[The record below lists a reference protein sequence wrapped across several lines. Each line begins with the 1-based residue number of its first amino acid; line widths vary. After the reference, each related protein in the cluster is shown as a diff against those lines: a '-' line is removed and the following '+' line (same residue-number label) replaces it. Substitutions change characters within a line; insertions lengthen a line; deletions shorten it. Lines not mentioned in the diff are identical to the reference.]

1 MALKKV
7 DKIWID
13 GKLVAWDDANEHVL
27 AHTLHYGLAAFE
39 GIRAYELA
47 DGKTGVFRLDE
58 HIDRLF
64 ESCHI
69 CTIEVPYSKA
79 DIVAACLEVLRVNK
93 LKSAYLRPIV
103 YLGYGALGLGT
114 LEAPVRTAIAAFEWG
129 SYLGDE
135 GLRKGIRCKISGFRR
150 GTVDSMMSKGKIS
163 GQYVTSVLAN
173 RDAVKCGFDEAI
185 MLDANGLVSEGSGE
199 NIFVVKGGIIRTPPL
214 SASILA
220 GITRD
225 SVMTIARDLGQ
236 EVREEMITR
245 DQLWIADEVFMTGTA
260 AEVTPVREIDFR
272 KIGSGEPGPV
282 TRRLQD
288 HFFSAVK
295 GKDDKRR
302 SWLTIV

>member
-47 DGKTGVFRLDE
+47 DGKTGVFRLEE

-69 CTIEVPYSKA
+69 CTIDVPYSKA

-93 LKSAYLRPIV
+93 LRSAYLRPIV

-135 GLRKGIRCKISGFRR
+135 GLRKGIRCKVSAFRR

-173 RDAVKCGFDEAI
+173 RDAVKSGFDEAI

-199 NIFVVKGGIIRTPPL
+199 NIFVVKGGVIRTPPL

>member
-13 GKLVAWDDANEHVL
+13 GEMVAWDDANEHVL

-47 DGKTGVFRLDE
+47 DGKSAVFRLDD

-69 CTIEVPYSKA
+69 CTIDVPYSRA
-79 DIVAACLEVLRVNK
+79 DIKQACLEVLRVNK
-93 LKSAYLRPIV
+93 LTSAYLRPIV

-114 LEAPVRTAIAAFEWG
+114 LEAPVRTAVAAFEWG

-173 RDAVKCGFDEAI
+173 RDAVKAGFDEAI
-185 MLDANGLVSEGSGE
+185 MLDASGLVSEGSGE

-272 KIGSGEPGPV
+272 KIGSGEPGSV

>member
-13 GKLVAWDDANEHVL
+13 GTLVAWDDATEHVL

-47 DGKTGVFRLDE
+47 DGKSAVFRLDE
-58 HIDRLF
+58 HLDRLF

-69 CTIEVPYSKA
+69 CTIEVPYSRA
-79 DIVAACLEVLRVNK
+79 DLKQACLEVLRANK

-114 LEAPVRTAIAAFEWG
+114 LEAPVRTAVAAFEWG

-135 GLRKGIRCKISGFRR
+135 GLRKGIRCKVSGFRR
-150 GTVDSMMSKGKIS
+150 GNIDSMMSKGKIS

-185 MLDANGLVSEGSGE
+185 MLDAAGLVAEGSGE
-199 NIFVVKGGIIRTPPL
+199 NIFVVKHGVVYTPPL

-225 SVMTIARDLGQ
+225 SVITIARDLGQ
-236 EVREEMITR
+236 EVREENITR

-288 HFFSAVK
+288 HFFAAVK
-295 GKDDKRR
+295 GKDDQRR
-302 SWLTIV
+302 NWLTPV

>member
-13 GKLVAWDDANEHVL
+13 GKLVAWDDATEHVL

-47 DGKTGVFRLDE
+47 DGKSAVFRLDE

-79 DIVAACLEVLRVNK
+79 DIKNACLEVLRANK
-93 LKSAYLRPIV
+93 LKGAYLRPIV

-114 LEAPVRTAIAAFEWG
+114 LEAPVRTAVAAFEWG

-173 RDAVKCGFDEAI
+173 RDAVKSGFDEAI
-185 MLDANGLVSEGSGE
+185 MLD
-199 NIFVVKGGIIRTPPL
+199 
-214 SASILA
+214 
-220 GITRD
+220 
-225 SVMTIARDLGQ
+225 
-236 EVREEMITR
+236 
-245 DQLWIADEVFMTGTA
+245 
-260 AEVTPVREIDFR
+260 
-272 KIGSGEPGPV
+272 
-282 TRRLQD
+282 
-288 HFFSAVK
+288 
-295 GKDDKRR
+295 
-302 SWLTIV
+302 